1 MLDKETLDQIRGIP
15 ILKVAD
21 RLQIK
26 YTEKGTW
33 RFTSCFL
40 HEEKT
45 PSLGIKPSQ
54 NRWKCF
60 GCGAGGSQIDLVMKH
75 EHKTFI
81 EACEWLIG
89 QFGIEVSQQEVRQT
103 LIEAIK
109 PKLMNTTN
117 TQYLDPTLLERFKGT
132 SNEFTRAMVQS
143 GILTM
148 EQMTHAAE
156 RYHLCTANEGVI
168 FWQIDHENNLREGK
182 VMYYEA
188 DGHRSH
194 SRKPISMS
202 WLLKKEHQLPN
213 DWRASNCL
221 FGLHLLKDDND
232 SIVAVVESEKTAI
245 ICSELLPTLK
255 IPTQNTQNTQN
266 TKHNTQ
272 NTTQVIW
279 LATGGKNYLSTET
292 LQPLR
297 GRRVM
302 IIPDTDTT
310 GSTYQDWLK
319 ITTET
324 SRQFG
329 HPLTVTNFLEKAAT
343 PEQKQQKIDIADYLI
358 YGKTRLQ

>member
-60 GCGAGGSQIDLVMKH
+60 GCGAGGSQIDLVMRH
-75 EHKTFI
+75 EKKSFL

-89 QFGIEVSQQEVRQT
+89 QFGIEVPQQEVRQT

-117 TQYLDPTLLERFKGT
+117 TQYLDSNLLERFRGT

-143 GILTM
+143 GILSMQQM
-148 EQMTHAAE
+148 EHAAE

-221 FGLHLLKDDND
+221 FGLHLLDSDDNA
-232 SIVAVVESEKTAI
+232 IVAVVESEKTAI

-255 IPTQNTQNTQN
+255 APDSTP
-266 TKHNTQ
+266 
-272 NTTQVIW
+272 VIW
-279 LATGGKNYLSTET
+279 MATGGKNYLSTET

-302 IIPDTDTT
+302 IIPDTDPT

-319 ITTET
+319 TATET

-343 PEQKQQKIDIADYLI
+343 PEQKQQKIDIADYII